1 MNIIRIKMDVLTTG
15 LIITDEKLII
25 GTVQKI
31 GRLFMLKLF
40 RNLTKRDKIFMFLVL
55 TFIIGQVW
63 LELQLPAYMQSIT
76 ILIQTPGSEL
86 NNILSVGG
94 LMLSAALGSLV
105 LSIIVAVLIAN
116 ISANFSATLRDL
128 LFNKVISLSME
139 DIGGFSKASL
149 ITRSTND
156 VTQIQVFLVM
166 GLQMLVRAPIMA
178 IWAVI
183 RISNTQWAWT
193 FSTIVAALILFA
205 LIGVSMY
212 FVIPKFKLRQK
223 LTDRLNLVTRE
234 NLTGIEVIRAYN
246 AEDYQT
252 NKFKE
257 VNDDFTDTNIF
268 VNKIM
273 AVMQPSISIIMNAL
287 TLSIYWIGAILIQ
300 NTMSGN
306 EVVLFSEMVV
316 FSNYAM
322 QAIMSLLILV
332 IVFAVFPQ
340 AKVSGDRIMEVLDTE
355 SSIIKG
361 KETKGKANH
370 SGEIEFRNVDF
381 YYPGAEEKTLE
392 NISFKTRPGDT
403 VAIIGATGSGKSTLV
418 NLIPRFYDVSSGEV
432 LVNGRNVK
440 EYTEKALN
448 NLIGFVTQSAI
459 LFSGDIEENIAYG
472 DNDQSTPTKE
482 DIRRAAEIAQAS
494 EFIEKLEKGYHSHVA
509 QGGSNFSGGQKQRIS
524 IARAIARKPE
534 ILIFDDS
541 FSALDF
547 KTDRKLRMALQ
558 NEMANATK
566 VIVAQRVGTIKEV
579 DQIIV
584 LENGRV
590 VGKGTHDE
598 LLKSNKIYQE
608 IAHSQLSEE
617 ELA

>member
-1 MNIIRIKMDVLTTG
+1 MIIRMDVLTTG

-25 GTVQKI
+25 GTVQKV

-40 RNLTKRDKIFMFLVL
+40 RNLTKRDKFFMFLVL

-403 VAIIGATGSGKSTLV
+403 VAVIGATGSGKSTLV

-432 LVNGRNVK
+432 LVNGQNVK

-590 VGKGTHDE
+590 AGKGTHKE

>member
-1 MNIIRIKMDVLTTG
+1 MDVLTTG

-25 GTVQKI
+25 GPVQKV

-432 LVNGRNVK
+432 RVNGRNVK

>member
-1 MNIIRIKMDVLTTG
+1 MAN
-15 LIITDEKLII
+15 EKLII
-25 GTVQKI
+25 VTVQKV
-31 GRLFMLKLF
+31 GRTFMFSLF
-40 RNLTKRDKIFMFLVL
+40 RNLTKRDKFFMSLIL
-55 TFIIGQVW
+55 IFIIGQVW
-63 LELQLPAYMQSIT
+63 LELQLPVYMQSIT
-76 ILIQTPGSEL
+76 LLIQTPGSEL
-86 NNILSVGG
+86 KEILSVGSF
-94 LMLSAALGSLV
+94 MLLAALGSLF
-105 LSIIVAVLIAN
+105 LSVIVAILVAET
-116 ISANFSATLRDL
+116 SANFSATLRDL

-139 DIGGFSKASL
+139 DISSFSKASL

-156 VTQIQVFLVM
+156 VTQIQVFLVI

-178 IWAVI
+178 IWALI

-193 FSTIVAALILFA
+193 FSTIIAVLILFV

-246 AEDYQT
+246 AKDYQT
-252 NKFKE
+252 DKFE
-257 VNDDFTDTNIF
+257 DVNDHFTDTNIF

-273 AVMQPSISIIMNAL
+273 AILQPSISFIMNAL
-287 TLSIYWIGAILIQ
+287 SLAIFWIGAILIQ
-300 NTMSGN
+300 NTTSGN
-306 EVVLFSEMVV
+306 EVTLFSEMVV

-322 QAIMSLLILV
+322 QAIISLLILIV
-332 IVFAVFPQ
+332 VFAVFPQ
-340 AKVSGDRIMEVLDTE
+340 AKVSGDRIMEVLDTK
-355 SSIIKG
+355 SSIIEGNETQG
-361 KETKGKANH
+361 KPNQI
-370 SGEIEFRNVDF
+370 GEIEFRNVDF
-381 YYPGAEEKTLE
+381 YYPGAEEKALE
-392 NISFKTRPGDT
+392 DISFKTRPGDT
-403 VAIIGATGSGKSTLV
+403 VAIIGATGSAKSTLV

-440 EYTEKALN
+440 EYTKQALN
-448 NLIGFVTQSAI
+448 NQIGFVTQSAI

-472 DNDQSTPTKE
+472 DNNQEKPTKE
-482 DIRRAAEIAQAS
+482 EIKRAAEIAQAN
-494 EFIEKLEKGYHSHVA
+494 EFIEKLENGYHSHVA

-524 IARAIARKPE
+524 IARAIARKPD

-558 NEMANATK
+558 EEMASTTK
-566 VIVAQRVGTIKEV
+566 IIVAQRVGTIKEV

-584 LENGRV
+584 LENGRIA
-590 VGKGTHDE
+590 GKGTHKE
-598 LLKSNKIYQE
+598 LLENNKIYQE

>member
-1 MNIIRIKMDVLTTG
+1 MNIIKMDVLTTG
-15 LIITDEKLII
+15 LIITDENLII
-25 GTVQKI
+25 GTVQKV

-40 RNLTKRDKIFMFLVL
+40 RNLTKRDKFFMFLVL

-403 VAIIGATGSGKSTLV
+403 VAVIGATGSGKSTLV

>member
-15 LIITDEKLII
+15 LIITDENLII
-25 GTVQKI
+25 GTVQKV

-40 RNLTKRDKIFMFLVL
+40 RNLTKRDKFFMFLVL

>member
-1 MNIIRIKMDVLTTG
+1 MNIIKMDVLTTG

-25 GTVQKI
+25 GPVQKV

-403 VAIIGATGSGKSTLV
+403 VAVIGATGSGKSTLV

>member
-1 MNIIRIKMDVLTTG
+1 
-15 LIITDEKLII
+15 
-25 GTVQKI
+25 
-31 GRLFMLKLF
+31 MLKLF
-40 RNLTKRDKIFMFLVL
+40 RNLTKRDKLFMFLVL
-55 TFIIGQVW
+55 VFIVGQVG

-86 NNILSVGG
+86 NEILSIGG
-94 LMLSAALGSLV
+94 LMLLAALGSLI
-105 LSIIVAVLIAN
+105 LSVIVAVLIAN
-116 ISANFSATLRDL
+116 ISANFSATLRDS
-128 LFNKVISLSME
+128 LFDKVISLSME

-156 VTQIQVFLVM
+156 VTQIQVFLVI
-166 GLQMLVRAPIMA
+166 GLQMFVRAPIMA
-178 IWAVI
+178 VWAVV

-193 FSTIVAALILFA
+193 FSTIIAALILFV

-246 AEDYQT
+246 AEGYQT
-252 NKFKE
+252 QKFE
-257 VNDDFTDTNIF
+257 DVNDAFTDTNIF

-273 AVMQPSISIIMNAL
+273 AILQPSISIIMNAL
-287 TLSIYWIGAILIQ
+287 TLAIYWIGAILIQ
-300 NTMSGN
+300 NTLSGN
-306 EVVLFSEMVV
+306 EVTLFSEMVV

-332 IVFAVFPQ
+332 VVFAVYPQ

-355 SSIIKG
+355 SSIIEG
-361 KETKGKANH
+361 KETKGQANH
-370 SGEIEFRNVDF
+370 LGEIEFRNVDF
-381 YYPGAEEKTLE
+381 YYPGAEEKALE

-432 LVNGRNVK
+432 RVNGRNVK
-440 EYTEKALN
+440 EYSEQALN
-448 NLIGFVTQSAI
+448 NQIGFVTQAAI
-459 LFSGDIEENIAYG
+459 LFSGSIEDNIAYG
-472 DNDQSTPTKE
+472 DNNRTKPSKE
-482 DIRRAAEIAQAS
+482 DIKHAAEIAQAS

-524 IARAIARKPE
+524 IARAIARQPE

-547 KTDRKLRMALQ
+547 KTDHKLRMALQ
-558 NEMANATK
+558 EKLPNTTK
-566 VIVAQRVGTIKEV
+566 VIVAQRVGSIKEV
-579 DQIIV
+579 EQIIV
-584 LENGRV
+584 LENGRIA
-590 VGKGTHDE
+590 GKGTHQE
-598 LLKSNKIYQE
+598 LLKNNKIYQE

>member
-1 MNIIRIKMDVLTTG
+1 MDVLTTG

-25 GTVQKI
+25 GPVQKV

-340 AKVSGDRIMEVLDTE
+340 AKSQE
-355 SSIIKG
+355 
-361 KETKGKANH
+361 
-370 SGEIEFRNVDF
+370 
-381 YYPGAEEKTLE
+381 
-392 NISFKTRPGDT
+392 
-403 VAIIGATGSGKSTLV
+403 
-418 NLIPRFYDVSSGEV
+418 
-432 LVNGRNVK
+432 
-440 EYTEKALN
+440 
-448 NLIGFVTQSAI
+448 
-459 LFSGDIEENIAYG
+459 
-472 DNDQSTPTKE
+472 
-482 DIRRAAEIAQAS
+482 
-494 EFIEKLEKGYHSHVA
+494 
-509 QGGSNFSGGQKQRIS
+509 
-524 IARAIARKPE
+524 
-534 ILIFDDS
+534 
-541 FSALDF
+541 
-547 KTDRKLRMALQ
+547 
-558 NEMANATK
+558 
-566 VIVAQRVGTIKEV
+566 
-579 DQIIV
+579 IV
-584 LENGRV
+584 LW
-590 VGKGTHDE
+590 K
-598 LLKSNKIYQE
+598 Y
-608 IAHSQLSEE
+608 
-617 ELA
+617 

>member
-25 GTVQKI
+25 GPVQKV

-156 VTQIQVFLVM
+156 VTQIQMFLVM

-432 LVNGRNVK
+432 RVNGRNVK